1 MAEPTAIF
9 SLRYAGSVGY
19 YAAML
24 RYGSIVLDIEERFC
38 KKNKCLNRMDI
49 VGPNGRQSLSM
60 PLAKPN
66 SSQKV
71 GEIVL
76 SEHGNWRHN
85 HWGALFSAYGRT
97 PFFEYFA
104 DDLKQLYQSD
114 ITTVGEFNLELH
126 RLIVDFLDLPIETK
140 VADGSMSFDILH
152 DFRDRRQIDFCE
164 YSLPSYYQIWSDK
177 QGFIPNLS
185 ILDLLFNEGRQAIYH
200 FVGHK

>member
-24 RYGSIVLDIEERFC
+24 RFGSIVLDTEERFC
-38 KKNKCLNRMDI
+38 KRNKSLNRMDI
-49 VGPNGRQSLSM
+49 VGPNGPQSLSM

-71 GEIVL
+71 SEIVI

-85 HWGALFSAYGRT
+85 HWGTLFSAYGRT
-97 PFFEYFA
+97 PFFDYFA

-114 ITTVGEFNLELH
+114 ITTVGEFNLKLH
-126 RLIVDFLDLPIETK
+126 HLIVDFLDLPLETT
-140 VADGSMSFDILH
+140 VADGSNDYAALH
-152 DFRDRRQIDFCE
+152 DFRDRRQIDFSE

-185 ILDLLFNEGRQAIYH
+185 ILDLLFNEGRQAVCY
-200 FVGHK
+200 FFSGK